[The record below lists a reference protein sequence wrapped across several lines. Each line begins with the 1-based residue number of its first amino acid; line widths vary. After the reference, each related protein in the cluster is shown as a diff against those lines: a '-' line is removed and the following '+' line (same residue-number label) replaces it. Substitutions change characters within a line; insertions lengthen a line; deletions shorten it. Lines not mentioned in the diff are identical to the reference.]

1 MQAAAAGERFAFAF
15 IDHDHAYAS
24 VLPVCRALPELTLP
38 GAFCLFHDW
47 LDARNFQPDEADYGV
62 FGATRDGLD
71 PAEFEFYGVF
81 GVAGLYRRR

>member
-1 MQAAAAGERFAFAF
+1 M
-15 IDHDHAYAS
+15 
-24 VLPVCRALPELTLP
+24 LP

-47 LDARNFQPDEADYGV
+47 LDARNFEPDEADYGV

-81 GVAGLYRRR
+81 GVAGLFRRR